1 MIQVTKGDHEDAYR
15 QLPMSARDGRAAVAT
30 LRDPRGEELYGFAP
44 KTQLL
49 GSAAA
54 VLRYNCFSRIMAS
67 LACRVLEL
75 PCVGYRDNF
84 VAIPQLDLVSVP

>member
-15 QLPMSARDGRAAVAT
+15 QHPMSASDEVAT

-54 VLRYNCFSRIMAS
+54 VSRYYCFSRIMAS
-67 LACRVLEL
+67 LACLVLEL